1 MKNLL
6 TFTWITLVIMFVVLA
21 CTTPE
26 LHKPFILESENFK
39 LVNMGQLPQDT
50 QTVSLF
56 KIGDVPQQKD
66 IKIEHE
72 PVKVASNDEDIKI
85 IPTAFIDS
93 KFADM
98 VPKSAGN
105 DGSSN
110 NEVSTQQ
117 PDNSD
122 EVLEEVEKMLGNKT
136 SQEHREDLKYREEL
150 IVWNEWRSNLQN
162 TIMEYSDVDG
172 AYGTIYFFVFTVDK
186 NRHVSSIK
194 VRSTTSGDK
203 KNVDKIYRTI
213 KALEGS
219 EVLQFPKGTN
229 RATVKFSGGF
239 MMAFQTQYS
248 SPSDYSD
255 VERIFSP

>member
-1 MKNLL
+1 MKHLL
-6 TFTWITLVIMFVVLA
+6 TFIWITLFIMFVVLA

-39 LVNMGQLPQDT
+39 LVNMGQLPQDS
-50 QTVSLF
+50 QTVSLS
-56 KIGDVPQQKD
+56 KIGDIPQQKD
-66 IKIEHE
+66 IKIAHE
-72 PVKVASNDEDIKI
+72 PVKVTSSDADIKI

-98 VPKSAGN
+98 TPKSVEN
-105 DGSSN
+105 DGNLN
-110 NEVSTQQ
+110 NEVSNQE

-172 AYGTIYFFVFTVDK
+172 VYGTIYFFFFTVDK
-186 NRHVSSIK
+186 NRHISSIK
-194 VRSTTSGDK
+194 VRSTTRGDK
-203 KNVDKIYRTI
+203 ENIDRIYRTI
-213 KALEGS
+213 QELEGS
-219 EVLQFPKGTN
+219 EVLQFPKGSN
-229 RATVKFSGGF
+229 RASVKFTGGF
-239 MMAFQTQYS
+239 MIAFQTQYS